1 MAVSKFLMMSP
12 FWWSRKMVSMQSG
25 RILYGIYEGT
35 YVLKLIGEVRV
46 PMCTSLDGFLERMFH
61 DQKLSSVLIDL
72 SATTLVDS
80 TTLGL
85 LAKIP
90 VYLRQQAQ
98 GKPVILST
106 NPDVTRIL
114 RSMGFEQFFIL
125 LQQWEDAH
133 LAAGSLA
140 ELPKE
145 EQGQYDVTQKVID
158 AHRRLMAMN
167 ETNHQTFS
175 DLVQSL
181 ETAQRLQG
189 EGPCT

>member
-1 MAVSKFLMMSP
+1 
-12 FWWSRKMVSMQSG
+12 MVSMQSG

-114 RSMGFEQFFIL
+114 RSMCFEQFFIL

-167 ETNHQTFS
+167 ETNHQAFS